1 VGDFEAAGLVLF
13 VPYFTDL
20 VFKALNGFPKSFGE
34 LGEGGKLH
42 CPKNGPV
49 GLAQAILK
57 IHPLS
62 ERGLVL
68 VLMGIESVFAGL
80 ALFLY
85 YFRY

>member
-1 VGDFEAAGLVLF
+1 

-34 LGEGGKLH
+34 LGKDGKLR

-68 VLMGIESVFAGL
+68 VLMGIEAIFAGV

-85 YFRY
+85 YIRR